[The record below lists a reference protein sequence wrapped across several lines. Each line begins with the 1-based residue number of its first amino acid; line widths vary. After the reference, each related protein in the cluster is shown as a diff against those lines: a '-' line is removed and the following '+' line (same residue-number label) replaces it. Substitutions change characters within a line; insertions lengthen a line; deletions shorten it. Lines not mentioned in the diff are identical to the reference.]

1 MKRIL
6 EPADVIYDGAR
17 DNAASGTW
25 YDWISCGDFITGEGH
40 ERHELYSLWVLVLFP
55 AEHDDNPL
63 SKLFQLGN
71 IFPHFESS
79 RKNSVF
85 ERFHAICA
93 RCSLAVADD

>member
-1 MKRIL
+1 MSNLRVKRIL

-55 AEHDDNPL
+55 RGAAALRRGSGWLQRHP
-63 SKLFQLGN
+63 G
-71 IFPHFESS
+71 
-79 RKNSVF
+79 
-85 ERFHAICA
+85 
-93 RCSLAVADD
+93 